1 MLNGLRH
8 KALNR
13 HIHQILQFEDKNF
26 VHRQE
31 WHSIT
36 FQSVES
42 KVKQAIDIARKLSE
56 LDLRYITDIDGD
68 KIITSCNKVA
78 GLFAHVDLFDISE
91 YDDPNEIHEK
101 LCEDIVSSVE
111 ELTRNTKH
119 WITYLPFQHG
129 DMESLAENLR
139 EFEKRSQ
146 DLLNRITDEAKTGQ
160 NQVEEI
166 LRSIKEAAAEA
177 GIGAFNT
184 EFRKEGESIK
194 KRAWYWLGMTVF
206 LALGCLVVVVWSILA
221 QADVQ
226 NEWALIN
233 MQVTKWSIL
242 VVLGLSTVWCGRM
255 YRALIHQ
262 STINRQKAIGLQTF
276 QAFTNAASDASTK
289 DAVLLATTNFIFG
302 SHPTGMLDQ
311 KTSDKDSSPK
321 ILEVSRF
328 INSQSKLD

>member
-1 MLNGLRH
+1 MLNGGLLEELQRQ
-8 KALNR
+8 
-13 HIHQILQFEDKNF
+13 IHQLLQFEDKNLI
-26 VHRQE
+26 HRPE
-31 WHSIT
+31 WQGVT

-42 KVKQAIDIARKLSE
+42 KMKQATDIARKMSE
-56 LDLRYITDIDGD
+56 LDLKHIPNMDAQEIVM
-68 KIITSCNKVA
+68 SSNKVA
-78 GLFAHVDLFDISE
+78 GLLARVDLFDISE
-91 YDDPNEIHEK
+91 CDDPNDFQEK
-101 LCEDIVSSVE
+101 LCKDIVSAVE

-119 WITYLPFQHG
+119 WITYLPFQRG
-129 DMESLAENLR
+129 DMESLAEHLR

-146 DLLNRITDEAKTGQ
+146 ALLNRITDEAKTGQ
-160 NQVEEI
+160 NQVEQI

-177 GIGAFNT
+177 GVGAFNT
-184 EFRKEGESIK
+184 EFQSEHENIR
-194 KRAWYWLGMTVF
+194 KRARYWLVLTVS
-206 LALGCLVVVVWSILA
+206 LALGCLAVVGWSIFMH
-221 QADVQ
+221 ADVQ

-311 KTSDKDSSPK
+311 KMSEKDSSPK